1 MLQTVLTN
9 PWFWLIAGVILM
21 GLEILI
27 PGVFLLWI
35 GLGAMISAFF
45 VALLPDLP
53 FAWHLM
59 GFSVTM
65 LGSCGLGFWLQ
76 RRGRAAQGDAP
87 VMNREIDALLNR
99 EYIAATDFVAGRGR
113 VRVGDTTYAAQGPDD
128 VKAGDRVLAF
138 ARDGIRL
145 RVRPLHAEEGV
156 ATD

>member
-1 MLQTVLTN
+1 MLQTLLTN
-9 PWFWLIAGVILM
+9 PWFWLIAGMILM

-35 GLGAMISAFF
+35 GLGALISAMF
-45 VALLPDLP
+45 VALLPDLA

-65 LGSCGLGFWLQ
+65 LGACGLGFWLQ

-87 VMNREIDALLNR
+87 VMNREMDALLNR

-138 ARDGIRL
+138 SRDGIQL
-145 RVRPLHAEEGV
+145 RVRPLHSDGGV
-156 ATD
+156 TTG